1 MRRFTEDESGYLDR
15 LGGERDEPEA
25 LACEGLGHDP
35 RCCRR
40 CLHESVPDREC
51 ETPQDPGQAKR
62 PDTAPEAPEAEA
74 DSEELVLTGAEA
86 TAAWR
91 PYRTWFLVWFALAA
105 ATILG
110 GWLLWHRSAMQLTFL
125 GIGVFALFV
134 AAQIWHFGVIGF
146 EYSKSGAD
154 VTFTRRFS
162 PVRREIA
169 TPVLAVAGIC
179 LILAAAFT
187 TISAGLSP
195 VVTAGTVVLDF
206 GQATW
211 SILLTIFF
219 LGAAIAGLFSR
230 EDREG
235 SGCLLALM
243 IAVAL
248 VNYLLI
254 RFTGWG
260 RQEWDSFVQP
270 FSDMWHL
277 LGR

>member
-15 LGGERDEPEA
+15 LGGERDELEA
-25 LACEGLGHDP
+25 FAREGLGHDP
-35 RCCRR
+35 RCCGL
-40 CLHESVPDREC
+40 CLHESVTDREC
-51 ETPQDPGQAKR
+51 EAPQDPAPANR
-62 PDTAPEAPEAEA
+62 PVTAHEAPEADT

-86 TAAWR
+86 EAAWR
-91 PYRTWFLVWFALAA
+91 PYRTWFLAGFALAA

-110 GWLLWHRSAMQLTFL
+110 GWLLWHRSTMQLTFL
-125 GIGVFALFV
+125 SIGVFALFA

-146 EYSKSGAD
+146 QYSKSGTD
-154 VTFTRRFS
+154 VTFTRHFS
-162 PVRREIA
+162 PVPREIA
-169 TPVLAVAGIC
+169 TPVLAVAGLC

-187 TISAGLSP
+187 TISADLSP

-206 GQATW
+206 GEATW
-211 SILLTIFF
+211 NILLTIFL

-235 SGCLLALM
+235 SGCFLVLM
-243 IAVAL
+243 ITVAV

-260 RQEWDSFVQP
+260 RHEWDSFVQP